1 MRTGNRYIDMNS
13 QLQYMYGMLETD
25 ASMLN
30 NFEQKLQSIITEFHQ
45 QMHLN
50 NRTKADTNG
59 EFVSFFPAVD
69 KRRVYQSKKSR
80 FERTRKVRRKQKPV
94 YSKITKMSNDSMMRW
109 FEVIV
114 NKIYT
119 QPLSRWVH

>member
-50 NRTKADTNG
+50 
-59 EFVSFFPAVD
+59 
-69 KRRVYQSKKSR
+69 
-80 FERTRKVRRKQKPV
+80 
-94 YSKITKMSNDSMMRW
+94 
-109 FEVIV
+109 
-114 NKIYT
+114 
-119 QPLSRWVH
+119 